1 MDPKLSGVPE
11 TMLWTLHNRAS
22 EAIRVDG
29 VLNDPRCVEIYR
41 SLDYDYERSF
51 GPADPS
57 HGVRSKVF
65 DDLVRDF
72 IRRHPDDPVIVNLGE
87 GLETQRFRFEGDP
100 ALWLSVDLPD
110 AIAIRERFIEPDDR
124 HRHVSQ
130 SALDP
135 SWMDEVPSDR
145 PVLITAQGLFMYF
158 DPRDLAP
165 LIAAVAERFPGGA
178 LMFDTIPPWLSKKTL
193 SPGGWQKTPHYTTPP
208 MPWGIRRGDLEATLR
223 RWAPSIAEVTPM
235 PYPRFPRGFVNR
247 WVFPLFEHAPGL
259 RNLVPTVALVC
270 FRPA

>member
-1 MDPKLSGVPE
+1 MNPALESVPE

-22 EAIRVDG
+22 EALRADG
-29 VLNDPRCVEIYR
+29 IFQDPEAVRIYR
-41 SLDYDYERSF
+41 ALEYDYERSF
-51 GPADPS
+51 GPGEAS
-57 HGVRSKVF
+57 HALRSMLF
-65 DDLVRDF
+65 DGE
-72 IRRHPDDPVIVNLGE
+72 IRRFAEAHPDAVIVNLGE
-87 GLETQRFRFEGDP
+87 GLETQRYRVEGEGL
-100 ALWLSVDLPD
+100 LWLSVDLPE
-110 AIAIRERFIEPDDR
+110 ALRVREAFITPDET
-124 HRHVSQ
+124 HRHVAC

-135 SWMDEVPSDR
+135 SWLDAVPTDR
-145 PVLITAQGLFMYF
+145 PVFITAQGLFMYF